1 MPKIRTQLFQ
11 LARVFHY
18 IMKTHILSFAAFF
31 GLIAGVFAEEAKKPS
46 VSITAKSQTLDA
58 SYDRGAHSASSDKE
72 VTLRVEIRNVTNET
86 LEGAELTGEVIIN
99 RSRNEA
105 ERMVIEELKSLK
117 LPAMKPNERLT
128 VDLGKV
134 VLNKAKWKNRT
145 FEETLE
151 QWKVV
156 CKKGDANIGEN
167 LSDKNYDGL
176 VKQIEK
182 DHDADKEQHEQKVIR
197 GRDKD
202 ESRKLLRDLR
212 K

>member
-1 MPKIRTQLFQ
+1 
-11 LARVFHY
+11 
-18 IMKTHILSFAAFF
+18 MKTHFLSFAVLF
-31 GLIAGVFAEEAKKPS
+31 GLISGVFAEEATKPS
-46 VSITAKSQTLDA
+46 VSMTVKRQTLDA
-58 SYDRGAHSASSDKE
+58 NRDRGVHAESSEKE
-72 VTLRVEIRNVTNET
+72 VTLRIEIKNVTNET

-99 RSRNEA
+99 RARNEA
-105 ERMVIEELKSLK
+105 ERMVVEELKSLK

-128 VDLGKV
+128 VDLGKII
-134 VLNKAKWKNRT
+134 LNKARWKNRT

-176 VKQIEK
+176 VKELEK
-182 DHDADKEQHEQKVIR
+182 DHEADKEQHKQKIIR
-197 GRDKD
+197 ARDKD
-202 ESRKLLRDLR
+202 NPRNLLRDLR